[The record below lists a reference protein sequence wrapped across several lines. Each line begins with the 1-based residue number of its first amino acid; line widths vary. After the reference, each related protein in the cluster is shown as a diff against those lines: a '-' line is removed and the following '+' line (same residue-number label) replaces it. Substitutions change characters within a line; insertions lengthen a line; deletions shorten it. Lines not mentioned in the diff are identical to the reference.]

1 MAGTLLCLHAMQH
14 CCPKVTLLQRR
25 VCVRACVHVCALPTN
40 DCLVHTGRSQVAV
53 LDNSA
58 ASKVAVLR
66 GLSTM
71 FWQTQL
77 FFSLIW
83 PGVTTDNP
91 GVL

>member
-1 MAGTLLCLHAMQH
+1 MQH

-58 ASKVAVLR
+58 ASKVAVLS

-71 FWQTQL
+71 FWQMQL
-77 FFSLIW
+77 FLSLTW